1 LTDSNTPEQSEDWPS
16 SLLGWADNAR
26 VTIGFVEYID
36 KPALEIWQF
45 DLGYVQ
51 LDADDIARE
60 LLQFTHELE
69 AGIPFTL
76 DVKRSYTS
84 WGADGAAFQ
93 VTLMVSSVILSH
105 LAGPLLERKIE
116 ELRKRLST
124 TSAHLE
130 PLNRDQA
137 LRQAKY
143 QVAMSYSIKHDD
155 LEVVSEEE
163 DRQGN
168 RWTVMLRASDGS
180 RYTVEV
186 GSIGGHPSTNRI
198 KREIG

>member
-1 LTDSNTPEQSEDWPS
+1 LTDSDTPEQSEDWPN

-26 VTIGFVEYID
+26 VTIGFVEYVD
-36 KPALEIWQF
+36 KPPLEIWQF
-45 DLGYVQ
+45 DLGYIQ
-51 LDADDIARE
+51 LDADDVAKE
-60 LLQFTHELE
+60 VLQFTQELE
-69 AGIPFTL
+69 EGVPFTL

-84 WGADGAAFQ
+84 WGADGAAFE
-93 VTLMVSSVILSH
+93 VALMVSAVVLNH
-105 LAGPLLERKIE
+105 LAPLLQRKIE

-143 QVAMSYSIKHDD
+143 QVAMSYRIKHDD

-168 RWTVMLRASDGS
+168 RWTVMLRAGDGS
-180 RYTVEV
+180 RYTVEI
-186 GSIGGHPSTNRI
+186 GAIGGHPSTNKI